1 MEQTNIVI
9 PDIKDL
15 PEICNFYGQIRV
27 KMLRQFLSYS
37 PEVGGEEIT
46 DIYREWRDT
55 SEHIVL
61 SYLKEWQEDLYTSNT
76 FFDVRYMCV
85 KAAKRGNDVYRALV
99 KHKWRKVEEVDP
111 VQIFQGDW
119 GEKHTP
125 MLSITLSY
133 NQGRGPVEAAWETFG
148 EDFHLWL
155 AKLRQEYG
163 DFEYVRCWEATNSFY
178 PHAHVLIAF
187 KKTVFNVFEHTNKD
201 GSQSWLIGDSA
212 EKKIAG
218 FWHSFSNIRGCQ
230 DTGTTLQHLVKY
242 ITKDIFTKKGDK
254 TNAMLWLHGNQAY
267 AISKGFFELL
277 KACFAEPTE
286 GEPKTCDLISPI
298 MQNCNKTFE
307 FVGIF
312 PSKMLKIPSDEW
324 FFKLN
329 GPPPEAVQA
338 FWREQNKELF

>member
-1 MEQTNIVI
+1 MQTNIVL
-9 PDIKDL
+9 PDIKTL

-27 KMLRQFLSYS
+27 KMLRRFLAGS
-37 PEVGGEEIT
+37 PETSGEEIT
-46 DIYREWRDT
+46 DIYKEWRDT

-61 SYLKEWQEDLYTSNT
+61 SYLEEYTMDLTNDAEY
-76 FFDVRYMCV
+76 FDVRYICV
-85 KAAKRGNDVYRALV
+85 KAAKRGNDVYKHLV
-99 KHKWRKVEEVDP
+99 KHKWRRVEEIDP
-111 VQIFQGDW
+111 VQIFNEDW

-133 NQGRGPVEAAWETFG
+133 AQGRAPVEAAWKTFG

-155 AKLRQEYG
+155 AKLHQEYG
-163 DFEYVRCWEATNSFY
+163 DFEYVRCWEATSDFY

-187 KKTVFNVFEHTNKD
+187 KKTVFSVFEHTNKD
-201 GSQSWLIGDSA
+201 GSRSWLIGDSA

-254 TNAMLWLHGNQAY
+254 TNAMLWLHGKQAY
-267 AISKGFFELL
+267 AISKGFFALL
-277 KACFAEPTE
+277 KASFAQPTE
-286 GEPKTCDLISPI
+286 GEPKTGDLIEQI
-298 MQNCNKTFE
+298 LQNCNKDYKL
-307 FVGIF
+307 VGIF
-312 PSKMLKIPSDEW
+312 PSKLLKIPDDEW

-338 FWREQNKELF
+338 FWREQNKDLL